1 MKKIFNL
8 IAVGMVLA
16 SVNVNA
22 QTYVNEMT
30 QADVERDCYIEGV
43 VLCSMMQRMPIMEM
57 VVMYKSHRLLLLLHL
72 YLIETFGEIK
82 I

>member
-22 QTYVNEMT
+22 QTYVN
-30 QADVERDCYIEGV
+30 V

>member
-30 QADVERDCYIEGV
+30 QADVE